1 MQISKDSILKSGVIL
16 KDEKWFGNIII
27 KNNLIIPENVTV
39 IILPGTK
46 IKFISQK
53 IEDNS
58 FIEEKLRFLSNNYS
72 IEYNKHIG
80 KSSIIVYGNLSILG
94 EKNNR
99 VSIGNCGWNGF
110 IFVSSCGK
118 INFKYTDIRYG
129 FGIVL
134 DNNSKL
140 SKINN
145 CLIEQCCI
153 GIASF
158 SKIIIKNN
166 DIRYNNI
173 GVILFDKGLVLSS
186 NINDNLLYGIILQ
199 TNKSYV
205 LNNVISLNSTAV
217 FVFNSFDIKV
227 IDNDIN
233 NNICGVI
240 IRKSENIVINNNNNN
255 NYSSLEVEDDSNNIT
270 ISGFLIKSSIG
281 ISVKHFSNIQVKN
294 LSLIL
299 VGNGICTWN
308 NPYVKVIDSNF
319 IENVFNFIAM
329 NNSNIDILN
338 SHCRGNNVNLLL
350 KDEPYINILN
360 SRLNSNNNN
369 IASLGNYAQVNIY
382 KSDIQSNNN
391 VCNLDLYSQM
401 FVYETELVGNKF
413 VELLDNS
420 NVFLQN
426 SNLQMIGNVFL
437 SRGNNFISVSNCNI
451 ESKNGKVFHLY
462 DSSILKIEKSK
473 IYSNFRFCEA
483 MDNSNIEIVDSDIG
497 SNDNF
502 LELNNNSSSN
512 IYNTKISNNIGCFLK
527 TNDESVSFI
536 DKCNISLQDSFI
548 KQNLFGKFI
557 CLNSNINGN
566 ASFEL
571 ENKSFFYF
579 KNNVV
584 EANNLYIGAFLSQEN
599 YIVKNKFVLD
609 KLNTKLNT
617 CEFILRDNNIL
628 SNTIIN
634 TELYF
639 SSLFLHQNY
648 IDTKL
653 IKTNGIKS
661 NINIDILKINA
672 DIESNFS
679 FSNLFI
685 DHFYLDSQINNEKY
699 SIINQSIFN
708 LNNSLC
714 NGSRIYSIDSDIN
727 ISDSLINNFK
737 ISVNNND
744 KCKIKGSKVKG
755 EIRAEGISEIEIG
768 GSEIGEIDVSNKSKV
783 EIKDSD
789 IEGRKV
795 RVREGGEVQIYDSEI
810 KIKEDVNIEDAG
822 IVKIYGCKINASNG
836 LVKRGYDN
844 LIIDNTKL
852 ESENCCLS
860 LSGGFDVNCTG
871 IILQSKKDFSVKA
884 TGNINITFEDIKIIS
899 KSGFLC
905 SNVNCNIIN
914 IDASIFVKFLDI
926 NYSKFVI
933 NNSKI
938 IYEIPKDFI
947 SLYNTSN
954 LVLNNT
960 DINFSNNTIFLQYL
974 NSSLIN
980 LKENSILKIYN
991 LNSHIKYSNQL
1002 LFLKSDTNS
1011 YFDISNAYIK
1021 NYNNLIKMTMLS
1033 FGIIKDS
1040 VIDIKLLVANLF
1052 QNTGLISLNNTF
1064 TNLYG
1069 YKFDFK
1075 DMSRFYMY
1083 HSKVLKNNLLF
1094 MMAYS
1099 QAFLCENLFELSG
1112 KICEIKENSLFEDY
1126 KSEWIIDGDYNNKY
1140 AFYLRNISKFILNL
1154 SKIETK
1160 EQLFCALDNT
1170 KVNMKNTSIN
1180 SYNKGLFAL
1189 VKNKSCVTIENSNIY
1204 AFSFA
1209 KIKNYANL
1217 FINNSFIYAK
1227 SSILKLLGNSKV
1239 IINKS
1244 SFKNKDFRK
1253 RGIAFEKYNNSILKI
1268 KDSSIKHFN
1277 IGIKYDN
1284 TDNIHIDGLNIECSN
1299 KFYFTNDKRYIS
1311 VKNPSKRKFLY
1322 KIQQFVLST
1331 NNVFF
1336 INIIYKFIYLISI
1349 YIYASYMNKRNVT
1362 ALFLRRG
1369 MLNNWIA
1376 GSSDIDY
1383 LTILKDSN
1391 IIYECHCIY
1400 DIKKNYKKIRKF
1412 FPFYGENLI
1421 INKKEL
1427 NFYLK
1432 YGGMRSENLQNSKL
1446 LYGKQEITK
1455 VEREVNNLLNKVHIC
1470 SEILNS
1476 YILLSNNYF
1485 YNVDIL
1491 SDLCFVKAATD
1502 ILKNIE
1508 YFYTGEKPL
1517 SRINF
1522 LLKKNCENEI
1532 FKILY
1537 YVLKNIKR
1545 INKEQRNLIFKYIL
1559 ESLNELSKKFN
1570 NYVVLNNQV
1579 EKCQICE
1586 YEKIST
1592 YKEIEL
1598 LEEYIE
1604 MIILDSP
1611 GSCHLILN
1619 DVSDINKIL
1628 LIYEKIKE
1636 KQEVYNTPI
1645 MFFTKEMFQ
1654 MLILSNFKNSP
1665 LEYYKINNINELY
1678 KHRKV
1683 YLKEKYEYFFY
1694 KNDFVRNLVL
1704 TAISE
1709 LSIHINDIDITD
1721 NFKNIKHNLFS
1732 LLLQVLQFY
1741 LYLENGI
1748 TLNSYSDI
1756 VKAYDNKEELKE
1768 IISVFDKGGLNLSD
1782 DEKVFK
1788 VIVFIKKIQRELMK
1802 YYE

>member
-795 RVREGGEVQIYDSEI
+795 RVREGGEIEICDSEIKIGEWIEAEGEGKARLINSDIRGKEGIINRGTEVVEIKGSKIKSEGDSIRVEKGKIEITDTEVEGRRGIEVGVRGELEYKGLVIRSKEEGLIYRGEREVEIEGIEIESEGRAIESESRQMRIKGSKVKGEIRVEGIREIEIEGSEIGEIDVSNKSKVEIKDSDIEGRKVRVREGGEVQIYDSEI

-1522 LLKKNCENEI
+1522 LLKKNGENEI

-1537 YVLKNIKR
+1537 YVL
-1545 INKEQRNLIFKYIL
+1545 
-1559 ESLNELSKKFN
+1559 
-1570 NYVVLNNQV
+1570 
-1579 EKCQICE
+1579 
-1586 YEKIST
+1586 
-1592 YKEIEL
+1592 
-1598 LEEYIE
+1598 
-1604 MIILDSP
+1604 
-1611 GSCHLILN
+1611 
-1619 DVSDINKIL
+1619 
-1628 LIYEKIKE
+1628 
-1636 KQEVYNTPI
+1636 
-1645 MFFTKEMFQ
+1645 
-1654 MLILSNFKNSP
+1654 
-1665 LEYYKINNINELY
+1665 
-1678 KHRKV
+1678 
-1683 YLKEKYEYFFY
+1683 
-1694 KNDFVRNLVL
+1694 
-1704 TAISE
+1704 
-1709 LSIHINDIDITD
+1709 
-1721 NFKNIKHNLFS
+1721 
-1732 LLLQVLQFY
+1732 
-1741 LYLENGI
+1741 
-1748 TLNSYSDI
+1748 
-1756 VKAYDNKEELKE
+1756 
-1768 IISVFDKGGLNLSD
+1768 
-1782 DEKVFK
+1782 
-1788 VIVFIKKIQRELMK
+1788 
-1802 YYE
+1802 